1 MPMQTFLVRLWSSD
15 EEPAS
20 DDLRGVLE
28 SAGLR
33 KLQPFRDDAEL
44 LSLLKAG
51 LRREDTED
59 QGHGETSPSLGAK
72 NL

>member
-15 EEPAS
+15 DEPAS
-20 DDLRGVLE
+20 DDLHGVLE
-28 SAGLR
+28 SAAPR
-33 KLQPFRDDAEL
+33 KLQPFRDEAEL
-44 LSLLKAG
+44 LSLLKAS

-59 QGHGETSPSLGAK
+59 QGHGEMSPSLGAK